1 LPLGLGVPRDDRS
14 TDRAAQGDELNAHAN
29 ALVDHADALELNA
42 RRDEATVALGGAL
55 LLYERKGNVVDAER
69 VRQRLST
76 G

>member
-1 LPLGLGVPRDDRS
+1 M
-14 TDRAAQGDELNAHAN
+14 
-29 ALVDHADALELNA
+29 NA